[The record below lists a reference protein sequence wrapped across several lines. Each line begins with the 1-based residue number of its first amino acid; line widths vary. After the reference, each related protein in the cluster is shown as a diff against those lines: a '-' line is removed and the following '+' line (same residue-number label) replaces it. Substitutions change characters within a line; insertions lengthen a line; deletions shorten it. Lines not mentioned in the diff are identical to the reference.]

1 MSILEYLYERYDCS
15 SLDTLETR
23 CPININ
29 NINLNNKMYDEFKD
43 LLDRIEER
51 ESRLVKAIVTER
63 DIQCNDKRYNVEF
76 IDGSI
81 EFTERIER

>member
-1 MSILEYLYERYDCS
+1 MTILEYLYERYDCS
-15 SLDTLETR
+15 SLDILETR

-51 ESRLVKAIVTER
+51 ESRLVKAIVTEKMFNAT
-63 DIQCNDKRYNVEF
+63 IKNIMLNL
-76 IDGSI
+76 
-81 EFTERIER
+81 

>member
-15 SLDTLETR
+15 NLDILEAR
-23 CPININ
+23 CPINLN

-51 ESRLVKAIVTER
+51 ESRLIETIVRER
-63 DIQCNDKRYNVEF
+63 DVQCNDKRYNVEF

-81 EFTERIER
+81 EFTERTER